1 MERLAKASL
10 SPVSKPHHIN
20 YILYFVYLNSFMLST
35 FLYSSMG
42 LQMLMSKGEWLLFIA
57 TGAIF

>member
-42 LQMLMSKGEWLLFIA
+42 LQMLMSKGE
-57 TGAIF
+57 